1 MRTSSLLFRLIA
13 GFTIIIIIAVGAVFF
28 FLSQSTSAEFARF
41 QQGIETRRADALQF
55 QLDNYYRNSGGWEGI
70 QPYITQMGRIY
81 EWHIIVADS
90 DGTVVADSESDNLGR
105 PLGTKEEGAQKLP
118 ISGAFGQP
126 PSGTLHFTPYAQPG
140 AEMALLATMA
150 TRIGGLLL
158 WSCLIATA
166 VAVGVAYIISRR
178 TLTPVRELT
187 GAVQRLGSGDLSQRV
202 NVTSGGE
209 IADLS
214 AAFNT
219 MADELQKSHQT
230 QRNMI
235 ADTAHEL
242 RTPLSNIRGY
252 VEAIRDHVI
261 EPDEDTIATLDEESA
276 LLAHLVDD
284 LQDLSMLE
292 AGQVAL
298 ERQSQNPS
306 ELIQQT
312 VNAVRAAA
320 AAKGVELFT
329 EVPLGLPMVSIDHHR
344 IGQVLRNLL
353 NNALIHSDRG
363 DTVTVIAE
371 PREDMVEIAIADTG
385 EGIPASDL
393 PHVFERFYR
402 ADKSRSRATGG
413 HGLGLTIS
421 KGLVEA
427 HGGSMSVESDHG
439 NGSRFSFTVPVDNAN
454 TSQLDA

>member
-1 MRTSSLLFRLIA
+1 MKTDSLLFRLLA
-13 GFTIIIIIAVGAVFF
+13 GFTVIIIITVGAVFF
-28 FLSQSTSAEFARF
+28 FLSQSTSAEFERF
-41 QQGIETRRADALQF
+41 QQGIEARRADGLQF
-55 QLDNYYRNSGGWEGI
+55 QLSNYYLHSGSWEGA
-70 QPYITQMGRIY
+70 QPYIVQMADIY
-81 EWHIIVADS
+81 EWRILLTDS
-90 DGTVVADSESDNLGR
+90 EGIVVADSESSLLGQHHE
-105 PLGTKEEGAQKLP
+105 PEEEGLNIRGPFKQLP
-118 ISGAFGQP
+118 F
-126 PSGTLHFTPYAQPG
+126 GTLYFTPYARAG
-140 AEMALLATMA
+140 AEVALLASMV

-158 WSCLIATA
+158 WSCLVATA
-166 VAVGVAYIISRR
+166 VAVIVAYIISRR

-187 GAVQRLGSGDLSQRV
+187 GAVRRLGSGDLSQRV

-209 IADLS
+209 IAGLS

-219 MADELQKSHQT
+219 MADDLQKSQ
-230 QRNMI
+230 QAQKNMI

-261 EPDEDTIATLDEESA
+261 EPDDETITTLDEESA
-276 LLAHLVDD
+276 LLAHLVED

-298 ERQSQNPS
+298 ERQSENPS

-312 VNAVRAAA
+312 ANAVRAAA
-320 AAKGVELFT
+320 TSKGVELIT
-329 EVPLGLPMVSIDHHR
+329 DIPVGLPLVSIDHHR

-353 NNALIHSDRG
+353 NNALIHSERG
-363 DTVTVIAE
+363 DTVTVVAK
-371 PREDMVEIAIADTG
+371 PQGDMIEIAVADTG
-385 EGIPASDL
+385 EGISADDL

-427 HGGSMSVESDHG
+427 HGGRMTVESDPG
-439 NGSRFSFTVPVDNAN
+439 EGSRFSFTIPIHAGTTPSTDE
-454 TSQLDA
+454 S